1 MEVSCG
7 TILKIIIQIKYGLD
21 DQSYMKK
28 WLPLVCGLSLLIVIQ
43 LITMEV
49 RAQSPQVLDIL
60 NQSINS
66 NVSSDIEV
74 QSSVDNV
81 TVTKFEVISPTRVSI
96 DLKYTGEGEAPAV
109 RVDAGAINLRS
120 ELVQELL
127 DNSSGL
133 SQLLATNSTDSS
145 TLINGTLDQLSGILT
160 ESNGTRTIAADWKSP
175 RSVSVK
181 VAGNTTISDANT
193 IWVTVHK

>member
-1 MEVSCG
+1 
-7 TILKIIIQIKYGLD
+7 
-21 DQSYMKK
+21 MKK
-28 WLPLVCGLSLLIVIQ
+28 WLPLVCGLSLLTVIQ

-133 SQLLATNSTDSS
+133 SQLLAINSTDSS